1 MIFQLLDK
9 IMRLINAMQ
18 LIQRGL
24 YLDGCSHPE
33 PTLKER
39 SLLMNLTA
47 PTQIVF
53 FLSVII
59 AILALLAFYGTL
71 SFIPLAAFWIL
82 LIAYVILAV
91 GCLLK
96 GV

>member
-1 MIFQLLDK
+1 
-9 IMRLINAMQ
+9 
-18 LIQRGL
+18 
-24 YLDGCSHPE
+24 
-33 PTLKER
+33 
-39 SLLMNLTA
+39 MNLTA